1 MKNILVSLLMT
12 SLFFVSSAIAAEKT
26 LYERLGGEPAIKAVI
41 EEFVARAAADTKV
54 NFTRTGEPRTWKA
67 TPENLA
73 HLKQGLVAFVS
84 EATGGP
90 KNYKGAPM
98 KGAHAGMSI
107 SNAEFDALAADLSGA
122 LDKFK
127 VPAKEKQELLTIVG
141 TTRADIVEEK

>member
-1 MKNILVSLLMT
+1 MKNIFVSLMMT
-12 SLFFVSSAIAAEKT
+12 SLFFISSAVAAEKT

-54 NFTRTGEPRTWKA
+54 NFTRTGEPRTWKP
-67 TPENLA
+67 TPENLT
-73 HLKQGLVAFVS
+73 HLKQGRVAFVS

-107 SNAEFDALAADLSGA
+107 SNAEFDALAANLSGA

-127 VPAKEKQELLTIVG
+127 VPAKEKQELLAIVG